1 MADWEEVKRLAADFQ
16 RAQLSVAKQRLSERN
31 VIELVSKLVNLKLI
45 DVIYTLDGKE
55 YLTHQEL
62 YKEITDELLVNG
74 GRINLVDLQ
83 QLLNVDFSHIESK
96 ASEIIKHEKN
106 RSLVLGQLIDISYLD
121 KIAEEVNDKLQD
133 QGHVTIPELTK
144 LYDLPADFLSEHIH
158 HRVGKIIHGHVDAY
172 DRDVIFTESF
182 ITRMKAQIR
191 GTFSA
196 ITRPTVIQSIM
207 SRHSFQERLFYS
219 LLEDLVNKGRLA
231 GSISGGRQEKALYI
245 PNIYTKS
252 QNEWVD
258 SFYKQ
263 NGYLEYD
270 SLIRLG
276 IADPKSYIKRRFKD
290 EAMTYLGTC
299 CIGAAIKDQV
309 EASVEEADTND
320 TWIDIMPVLPSI
332 FSMEDVKQILTE
344 CSKKYPHT
352 AVCCDTIVT
361 SDKFIQKWN
370 EPFKDLVIKKAE
382 MDVRNNPSLF
392 SNEAS
397 KGSGKFS
404 KIDEGGKEDR
414 KDQRRKKAA
423 GVSKSG
429 GGTQGREVKTRST
442 KKKFKAQERDDSD
455 DDVATNS
462 MKEKQQACQFM
473 SLEELE
479 NHLKEQT
486 ELEDCPDSFIAE
498 IALQLHRPLTR
509 QYQEAAKSVFLTQSG
524 TGTARKKTHGEL
536 QEKISGLWTSCCLF
550 EKGMKQFNEET
561 SAQLVKH
568 LLKTVCSDITN
579 IVVSAVATEH
589 MMSVQE
595 DMQLT
600 PEGRATIIVKL
611 PDNMQQILSKLHTS
625 LNGKSL
631 EEFNN
636 QLNIICSPEH
646 LGVMLKKPDK
656 KKERQLVFNQRQV
669 LLEQLKSET
678 DPAVA
683 LHLSSVIL
691 IHTYTQNIV
700 HIPGKCVPL
709 LIEFLKSHM
718 EADKYDLLHNQQD
731 LIMKMM
737 KVQGNEEKK
746 DEFSALESE
755 ANLQMDEIKKVVVMG
770 KKSTVAET

>member
-382 MDVRNNPSLF
+382 MRKHRDLYILHSENKEIQPTLTQCIKKSVKYSPSDPKQLEMTNALIMFIAGDLLPLSIVESEEFKNLMEKADTKYQVPSRKHLSSKLLHEKSVEIKNNLVNTLKRAESVCLTIDLWSSRQMRGFLGITGHFILDWAMKSVMICCKRFKGRHTAESIRSEYEEVVTSFEIGFKIAAIVSDNASNMVKAFSIPGFDDFKVDHESSDEEIDDV
-392 SNEAS
+392 
-397 KGSGKFS
+397 
-404 KIDEGGKEDR
+404 DKEIED
-414 KDQRRKKAA
+414 DQ
-423 GVSKSG
+423 
-429 GGTQGREVKTRST
+429 
-442 KKKFKAQERDDSD
+442 SD
-455 DDVATNS
+455 D
-462 MKEKQQACQFM
+462 
-473 SLEELE
+473 L
-479 NHLKEQT
+479 HLS
-486 ELEDCPDSFIAE
+486 DCLPKHSRCFAHT
-498 IALQLHRPLTR
+498 LQLVV
-509 QYQEAAKSVFLTQSG
+509 KD
-524 TGTARKKTHGEL
+524 
-536 QEKISGLWTSCCLF
+536 GLKDCSP
-550 EKGMKQFNEET
+550 
-561 SAQLVKH
+561 H
-568 LLKTVCSDITN
+568 LKTVITKASN
-579 IVVSAVATEH
+579 IVSFVRKSIIASEILEDYKRLQAANATRWNSQLH
-589 MMSVQE
+589 M
-595 DMQLT
+595 
-600 PEGRATIIVKL
+600 
-611 PDNMQQILSKLHTS
+611 
-625 LNGKSL
+625 
-631 EEFNN
+631 
-636 QLNIICSPEH
+636 ICSVLNVPE
-646 LGVMLKKPDK
+646 LELDK
-656 KKERQLVFNQRQV
+656 IDCKTK
-669 LLEQLKSET
+669 
-678 DPAVA
+678 
-683 LHLSSVIL
+683 LSSYERKLLSELCTIL
-691 IHTYTQNIV
+691 E
-700 HIPGKCVPL
+700 P
-709 LIEFLKSHM
+709 F
-718 EADKYDLLHNQQD
+718 DKATVL
-731 LIMKMM
+731 
-737 KVQGNEEKK
+737 VQGEK
-746 DEFSALESE
+746 
-755 ANLQMDEIKKVVVMG
+755 NCNC
-770 KKSTVAET
+770 